1 MLFLFR
7 WLRLHCEG
15 DGRISRDRPGIGE
28 HNGRLIVAGG
38 SMDRN
43 LTVIVEQFD
52 TLYDTWSRYSKDC
65 YNVHL

>member
-28 HNGRLIVAGG
+28 HKGRLIVAGG

-52 TLYDTWSRYSKDC
+52 TLYDTWSRYSHDRQ
-65 YNVHL
+65 NVDL